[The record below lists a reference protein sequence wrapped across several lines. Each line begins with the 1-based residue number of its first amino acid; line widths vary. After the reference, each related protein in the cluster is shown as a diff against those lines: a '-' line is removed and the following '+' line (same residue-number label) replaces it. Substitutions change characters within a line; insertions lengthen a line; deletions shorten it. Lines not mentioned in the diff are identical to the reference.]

1 MQTDL
6 TKASMPSKGCII
18 VTGASRGIGATIA
31 LGLAQAGFDVGC
43 LSRTGDLPHIEN
55 VAPEIK
61 QRWYTAKCDVSQGQ
75 QLEQAFND
83 IAKKSGKPL
92 IGLVNN
98 AGIHSQDRIESI
110 TEDEFRR
117 VMDVNAYS
125 VLAASQAIYP
135 YLLDNQGG
143 LIVNIGS
150 FFDKLGIKQ
159 HLLYCAAKAAVGAM
173 TRCLAVEWA
182 SKGIRALN
190 VAPGYIMTDL
200 NRDAMQTGPL
210 AAYLAKRIPGGK
222 PGQAEDVGNLVTSL
236 FVLDSPFMTGETIY
250 IDGAHGMLG

>member
-1 MQTDL
+1 MIQSSSSSST
-6 TKASMPSKGCII
+6 KGCII

-31 LGLAQAGFDVGC
+31 LGLARAGFEVGC
-43 LSRTGDLPHIEN
+43 LSRSGDMPHIDNLE
-55 VAPEIK
+55 PEISK
-61 QRWYTAKCDVSQGQ
+61 RFHPAKCDVSNNEE
-75 QLEQAFND
+75 LESAFKAVAQA
-83 IAKKSGKPL
+83 AGKPL
-92 IGLVNN
+92 MGLVNN
-98 AGIHSQDRIESI
+98 AGVHSQDRIEAIS
-110 TEDEFRR
+110 EDEFRR
-117 VMDVNAYS
+117 VMDINAYS
-125 VLAASQAIYP
+125 VLAASQTIYP
-135 YLLDNQGG
+135 YLLLNQGG

-173 TRCLAVEWA
+173 TRCIAVEWA
-182 SKGIRALN
+182 SKNIRALN

-200 NRDAMQTGPL
+200 NREAMQTGPL

-222 PGQAEDVGNLVTSL
+222 PGQAEDVGKLVTSL

>member
-1 MQTDL
+1 MQTNSSSSS
-6 TKASMPSKGCII
+6 TPSKGCII

-43 LSRTGDLPHIEN
+43 LSRTGDFPHIAN
-55 VAPEIK
+55 VTPEIK
-61 QRWYTAKCDVSQGQ
+61 QRWHTAKCDVSQSE
-75 QLEQAFND
+75 QLEQAFSS
-83 IAKKSGKPL
+83 IAKQSGQPL
-92 IGLVNN
+92 VGLVNN

-117 VMDVNAYS
+117 VMDVNAFS

-135 YLLDNQGG
+135 HLLNNQGG

-150 FFDKLGIKQ
+150 FFDKLGVKQ

-173 TRCLAVEWA
+173 TRCIAVEWA

>member
-1 MQTDL
+1 MQTQSIPD
-6 TKASMPSKGCII
+6 APAQGCII
-18 VTGASRGIGATIA
+18 VTGASRGIGANIA
-31 LGLAQAGFDVGC
+31 LGLARAGFTVGC
-43 LSRTGDLPHIEN
+43 LSRSGDLPHLDH
-55 VAPEIK
+55 VSPEIR
-61 QRWYTAKCDVSQGQ
+61 QRWFAAKCDVSQSAE
-75 QLEQAFND
+75 LDQAFRQ
-83 IAKKSGKPL
+83 IAEQSGKPL
-92 IGLVNN
+92 VGLVNN
-98 AGIHSQDRIESI
+98 AGIHSQDRIEDI
-110 TEDEFRR
+110 TEEEFKR

-135 YLLDNQGG
+135 HLLNNQGG

-173 TRCLAVEWA
+173 TRCMAVEWA

-210 AAYLAKRIPGGK
+210 ADYLAKRIPGKK

-236 FVLDSPFMTGETIY
+236 FVLNSPFMTGETIY

>member
-1 MQTDL
+1 MHTLPSTQST
-6 TKASMPSKGCII
+6 ASKGCII

-31 LGLAQAGFDVGC
+31 LGLATAGFEVGC
-43 LSRTGDLPHIEN
+43 LSRTGDMPHIEN
-55 VAPEIK
+55 IPAEIK
-61 QRWYTAKCDVSQGQ
+61 NRWHAAKCDVSQPD
-75 QLEQAFND
+75 QLEQAFNA
-83 IAKKSGKPL
+83 IAKQSGKPL
-92 IGLVNN
+92 MGLVNN
-98 AGIHSQDRIESI
+98 AGIHSQDRIEAI

-135 YLLDNQGG
+135 HLLANQGG

-173 TRCLAVEWA
+173 TRCIAVEWA
-182 SKGIRALN
+182 TKGIRALN

>member
-1 MQTDL
+1 MQTNS
-6 TKASMPSKGCII
+6 TAPAPTSRGCII

-43 LSRTGDLPHIEN
+43 LSRTGDLPHIAN
-55 VAPEIK
+55 VTPEIK
-61 QRWYTAKCDVSQGQ
+61 QRWHAAKCDVSKSE
-75 QLEQAFND
+75 QLEKAFNL
-83 IAKKSGKPL
+83 IAQQSGKPL
-92 IGLVNN
+92 VGLVNN
-98 AGIHSQDRIESI
+98 AGIHSQDRIEAI

-135 YLLDNQGG
+135 HLLNNQGG

-173 TRCLAVEWA
+173 TRCMAVEWA
-182 SKGIRALN
+182 YKGIRALN

-200 NRDAMQTGPL
+200 NRDAIQTGPL

>member
-1 MQTDL
+1 MQ
-6 TKASMPSKGCII
+6 PSQTSIQPATQGCII

-31 LGLAQAGFDVGC
+31 LGLATAGFDVGC
-43 LSRTGDLPHIEN
+43 LSRSGDLPQIEH
-55 VAPEIK
+55 VSPEIR
-61 QRWYTAKCDVSQGQ
+61 QRWFAAKCDVSQTE
-75 QLEQAFND
+75 QLESAFKE
-83 IAKKSGKPL
+83 IATRSGRPL
-92 IGLVNN
+92 TGLVNN
-98 AGIHSQDRIESI
+98 AGVHSQDRIADISHR
-110 TEDEFRR
+110 EFRR

-125 VLAASQAIYP
+125 IIAASQAIYP
-135 YLLDNQGG
+135 HLLNNHGG

-173 TRCLAVEWA
+173 TRCMAVEWA
-182 SKGIRALN
+182 PKGIRALN

-200 NRDAMQTGPL
+200 NREAMQNGPL
-210 AAYLAKRIPGGK
+210 AAYLAKRIPAGK

-236 FVLDSPFMTGETIY
+236 FVLNSSFMTGETIY

>member
-1 MQTDL
+1 MKTNSVSPAL
-6 TKASMPSKGCII
+6 AAKGCII

-43 LSRTGDLPHIEN
+43 LSRTGDLPHVDN
-55 VAPEIK
+55 VASDIK
-61 QRWYTAKCDVSQGQ
+61 QRWHAAKCDVSQGA
-75 QLEQAFND
+75 QLGKAFTE
-83 IAKKSGKPL
+83 IAQKSGKPL
-92 IGLVNN
+92 VGLVNN

-135 YLLDNQGG
+135 HLLNNQGG

-173 TRCLAVEWA
+173 TRCMAVEWA
-182 SKGIRALN
+182 TKGIRALN

-200 NRDAMQTGPL
+200 NREAMQTGPL
-210 AAYLAKRIPGGK
+210 AAYLSKRIPGGK
-222 PGQAEDVGNLVTSL
+222 PGQAEDVGNLVASL